1 MPKNT
6 QTIEQ
11 MIHGCK
17 PWYQQAAS
25 TAANS
30 MHASVQNK
38 YVVAG
43 AAALATTVASLGAA
57 YAQGIPPQETYG
69 FFSGMWDG
77 MMVGPNMLLSIFS
90 DSSWAADGNGIKSG
104 PNTFGY
110 WIGYIMTGGSESA
123 FLASILPDSSD
134 DDW

>member
-1 MPKNT
+1 MYAKKT

-11 MIHGCK
+11 LVHGCK
-17 PWYQQAAS
+17 PWYQRAAS

-30 MHASVQNK
+30 VHTCVQSK
-38 YVVAG
+38 YTAAG
-43 AAALATTVASLGAA
+43 AAALVTTAA
-57 YAQGIPPQETYG
+57 YVGLAHAQGTSPQETYG

-90 DSSWAADGNGIKSG
+90 DSSWAADGDGIKSG

-110 WIGYIMTGGSESA
+110 WIGYIMTGGTESA
-123 FLASILPDSSD
+123 FLASLTGDSD
-134 DDW
+134 DD